1 MTRLRSK
8 VLLIAALLAVAPL
21 GAHGQDT
28 TAARSRPARG
38 SLVPTPPPGT
48 VPGKPWPNAVIQDY
62 FAASIGEPPPEVVAR
77 FGLDTTFYKKFVSA
91 EGLPVMSSAK
101 VPDEAL
107 LVARDIIVH
116 MLSKR
121 PDLRQA
127 MIDSGFRV
135 GIMATTEMT
144 TDIPEQRDWKKPAI
158 DDRRLTD
165 GERAHYDEP
174 GGIGSMTDQ
183 EYWNRR
189 ARGMGGRYTTG
200 AEENVLG
207 YPGTRYFGEHI
218 LVHEFSHGIN
228 SAFRRADPGLQ
239 QDLQA
244 AYDSARAHKM
254 YLKANGSRHYA
265 VNTVAEY
272 WAEGTQWWFWNNYPE
287 IFVDPDT
294 GVESK
299 VFTPE
304 QLEAYDPRLYEIL
317 SRVYPDHT
325 IPMDVYHRRNAEA
338 AAAGKPVEYRR

>member
-1 MTRLRSK
+1 MKRASFIIA
-8 VLLIAALLAVAPL
+8 LLCAAPAALYAQGR
-21 GAHGQDT
+21 GA
-28 TAARSRPARG
+28 TA
-38 SLVPTPPPGT
+38 PTPPAGA
-48 VPGKPWPNAVIQDY
+48 VQGKPWPNAIVTNY
-62 FAASIGEPPPEVVAR
+62 FAASVTPPPPALVAR
-77 FGLDTTFYKKFVSA
+77 FSLDTAFYKKFISA
-91 EGLPVMSSAK
+91 QGLPLMSSAL

-107 LVARDIIVH
+107 LVGRDIITH

-127 MIDSGFRV
+127 MIDQGYRV

-144 TDIPEQRDWKKPAI
+144 TDVPEQRDWKKPAI

-165 GERAHYDEP
+165 GERERYNQP

-189 ARGMGGRYTTG
+189 ARGMGGRYSTG

-228 SAFRRADPGLQ
+228 SVIRNVQPELQ
-239 QDLQA
+239 RELQA
-244 AYDSARAHKM
+244 AYDSARAKKM

-272 WAEGTQWWFWNNYPE
+272 WAEGTQWFFWNNYPE
-287 IFVDPDT
+287 IFVNPDT
-294 GVESK
+294 KVESK

-304 QLEAYDPRLYEIL
+304 EFKAYDPVLYDIL
-317 SRVYPDHT
+317 SRVYPDNR
-325 IPMDVYHRRNAEA
+325 IPMDVYRIRNEKA
-338 AAAGKPVEYRR
+338 AAAGEPVNYRR